1 MEELRPGMRLTA
13 GQMNKC
19 YEVLKLHTLEQA
31 LTNGDAV
38 AMNEMKKFRITV
50 KRRLWLAHKGELKK
64 IDDKKIRLQAI
75 ELLWKEV
82 ASVYRISYA
91 NAFAR

>member
-1 MEELRPGMRLTA
+1 MRLTA